1 MLVLRRNEGQWLEIR
16 HRSGDLI
23 RIRVCNI
30 RPWRSLGQLD
40 LAFDDSAH
48 NFHIHRP
55 ERPLYKREFT
65 QGAEEVAGTA
75 PPPATSVELVSH
87 DPADVLTIDLTCSVP
102 PVAGAC

>member
-40 LAFDDSAH
+40 LAFDDAAH
-48 NFHIHRP
+48 NFDIHRP
-55 ERPLYKREFT
+55 ERPPHKRGLT
-65 QGAEEVAGTA
+65 PAAEEVAGTA
-75 PPPATSVELVSH
+75 PAPATSVDPVSH
-87 DPADVLTIDLTCSVP
+87 DPGEVLAIDLTCSVP

>member
-40 LAFDDSAH
+40 LAFDDAAH

-55 ERPLYKREFT
+55 ERPLYKREFVSA
-65 QGAEEVAGTA
+65 AEEVAGTA
-75 PPPATSVELVSH
+75 PDPATSVDPVSH
-87 DPADVLTIDLTCSVP
+87 DPAEVLTIDLTSAVP
-102 PVAGAC
+102 PVAGVC

>member
-1 MLVLRRNEGQWLEIR
+1 MIPRAESRKHRTPARPSSHAHQLDGRNAPMLVLRRNEGQWLEIR

-48 NFHIHRP
+48 NFDIHRP
-55 ERPLYKREFT
+55 ERPPYKRGLT
-65 QGAEEVAGTA
+65 PAAAAEEVAGTA
-75 PPPATSVELVSH
+75 P
-87 DPADVLTIDLTCSVP
+87 
-102 PVAGAC
+102 